1 MKRIITYILIVIL
14 AIGIVSPGMSPVSAK
29 SIAEL
34 EKELQELRE
43 ERSTISSEE
52 KDAEEKIKQNEQL
65 QAQVKAKISEIDGE
79 LEVTQ
84 ANINAKQ
91 QEIDTT
97 NQEIANLKASISETE
112 TKITETEA
120 ELEELEI
127 QITDLI
133 ERIEERDTLIKNR
146 LRSMQHNGGNINYL
160 QVLFGAQSFT
170 DFINRATAVSKI
182 LDSDKTIMAAQERDK
197 ADLEEMHETVEAK
210 KEQLVADKAKLDKEK
225 AEVESKRATLVA
237 QQQELSNLK
246 AQLNQ
251 QRDTQVATAH
261 ELEEEHAH
269 LEEYTMSIEEQRQ
282 VLADQE
288 RVINKLMEEEK
299 QRIAQLANEKDNTN
313 NTNNTNNA
321 NNTNNTDFPPL
332 SGGGDGSFIWPAA
345 GRFTSKYGWREFNGG
360 GFHYGIDI
368 ANSKG
373 TAIIAA
379 ASGYV
384 TRSSYSSSYG
394 HVIYIYHPNM
404 DKTTVYA
411 HLDSRGVS
419 LGDAVSQGQ
428 QIGTMG
434 DTGNSSGD
442 HLHFEVHNGQWS
454 QSGGIDPM
462 PFLP

>member
-43 ERSTISSEE
+43 ERSKISSEE

-210 KEQLVADKAKLDKEK
+210 KEQLVADKAKLDEEK

-288 RVINKLMEEEK
+288 RVIKKLMEEEQ
-299 QRIAQLANEKDNTN
+299 QRIEQLAKEEENTN
-313 NTNNTNNA
+313 NTGL
-321 NNTNNTDFPPL
+321 PPL
-332 SGGGDGSFIWPAA
+332 TGGGDGSFIWPAA

-434 DTGNSSGD
+434 DTGNSFGD

-454 QSGGIDPM
+454 QGGGIDPM

>member
-1 MKRIITYILIVIL
+1 MKRFITYILLVIL
-14 AIGIVSPGMSPVSAK
+14 ALGLVSPGSNPVSAK

-34 EKELQELRE
+34 EKELQELKD
-43 ERSTISSEE
+43 ERSTINSEE
-52 KDAEEKIKQNEQL
+52 SDAQSKLKENEQQ
-65 QAQVKAKISEIDGE
+65 QAKVQAKINQLDGE
-79 LEVTQ
+79 IFATESNIASKQEEINVTNGEIQALE
-84 ANINAKQ
+84 NS
-91 QEIDTT
+91 
-97 NQEIANLKASISETE
+97 IAETE
-112 TKITETEA
+112 DQIEATEA
-120 ELEELEI
+120 ELEELANKIEE
-127 QITDLI
+127 LI
-133 ERIEERDTLIKNR
+133 ERIEERDVLIKNR
-146 LRSMQHNGGNINYL
+146 LRSMQHSGGSINYL
-160 QVLFGAQSFT
+160 QVLFGAQSFG

-182 LDSDKTIMAAQERDK
+182 HESDRTIMSSQERDK
-197 ADLEEMHETVEAK
+197 SDLEDTEVEVEEK
-210 KEQLVADKAKLDKEK
+210 KDQLVADKAKLDAEK
-225 AEVESKRATLVA
+225 DEVESKRATLVA
-237 QQQELSNLK
+237 QQQELSNLQ

-251 QRDTQVATAH
+251 QRDSQVATAN
-261 ELEEEHAH
+261 ELEDEYAE

-288 RVINKLMEEEK
+288 RVIKKLMEEEQ
-299 QRIAQLANEKDNTN
+299 QRIEQLAKEEENTN
-313 NTNNTNNA
+313 NTGL
-321 NNTNNTDFPPL
+321 PPL
-332 SGGGDGSFIWPAA
+332 TGGGDGSFIWPAA
-345 GRFTSKYGWREFNGG
+345 GRLTSKYGWREFNGG

-373 TAIIAA
+373 TTIIAA

-434 DTGNSSGD
+434 DTGISSGD
-442 HLHFEVHNGQWS
+442 HLHFEIQNGHWS
-454 QSGGIDPM
+454 RHGGIDPM

>member
-210 KEQLVADKAKLDKEK
+210 KEQLVADKAKLDEEK

-261 ELEEEHAH
+261 ELEEEFFE
-269 LEEYTMSIEEQRQ
+269 LEELKMSIEDQRQ
-282 VLADQE
+282 IIADQE
-288 RVINKLMEEEK
+288 RVLKQLLDNKKEEE
-299 QRIAQLANEKDNTN
+299 RLAQLAQEKE
-313 NTNNTNNA
+313 
-321 NNTNNTDFPPL
+321 TDSGNGSNPPAS
-332 SGGGDGSFIWPAA
+332 SGGKLLIPVGGPYRIS
-345 GRFTSKYGWREFNGG
+345 SKYGKRIDPFTRYESMHNGLD
-360 GFHYGIDI
+360 F
-368 ANSKG
+368 ARSSTN
-373 TAIIAA
+373 A
-379 ASGYV
+379 ASPPIISAEDGVVVSAGVRGGYGNTV
-384 TRSSYSSSYG
+384 
-394 HVIYIYHPNM
+394 VIHHPDLNL
-404 DKTTVYA
+404 TTLYA
-411 HLDSRGVS
+411 HLASISVSSGQSVSRGEQV
-419 LGDAVSQGQ
+419 G
-428 QIGTMG
+428 IMGT
-434 DTGNSSGD
+434 TGRSTGI
-442 HLHFEVHNGQWS
+442 HLHFEVFEGTYGQNRV
-454 QSGGIDPM
+454 DPM
-462 PFLP
+462 KYLP